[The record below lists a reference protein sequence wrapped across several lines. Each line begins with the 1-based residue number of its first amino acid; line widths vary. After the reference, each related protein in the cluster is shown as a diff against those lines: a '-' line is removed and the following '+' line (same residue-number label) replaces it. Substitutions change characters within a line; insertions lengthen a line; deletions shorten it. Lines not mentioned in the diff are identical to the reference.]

1 MFVLPQV
8 SGDASVGDHR
18 NEVGG
23 DGSETGYGGS
33 LQVKVPVCTFYHY
46 LVPEVGP
53 GVRFRLV
60 DGGDAKPLVEY
71 REARALGVETRP
83 VLVGPLT
90 YLLLA
95 KPAAGAPSGFA
106 PLDLL
111 DDLVEVY
118 AELLE
123 RLAGAGAAWV
133 QLDEP
138 ALVADR
144 PPAEIAALAR
154 VYRRLGDLPS
164 RPRLLVATYFG
175 TVGDAALRALAACRV
190 EAVALDLVA
199 GPGNLEAL
207 ASVGGLP
214 RKTVVAGVVDGRNV
228 WRTDPRRAKAV
239 CAALLGLA
247 GRVAVSTSCSLLHVP
262 LDLDAETA
270 LDPAVRGRLAFAR
283 QKVGEVVALGRA
295 LHRGEA
301 APVAGPDV
309 APPAVDHRV
318 RARLETLAD
327 TRRGDRAARLAAQT
341 ERLGLPPLATTTIG
355 SFPQT
360 ERIRRVRAD
369 HRAGRL
375 TDEQHARCAR
385 RSPAPSRC
393 RRTSAWT
400 SWCTAS
406 PNATTWSSTS
416 PNSSTGTPPPGTA
429 GSSPTGRAA
438 CGPRSCTATCPGPAR

>member
-1 MFVLPQV
+1 M
-8 SGDASVGDHR
+8 
-18 NEVGG
+18 
-23 DGSETGYGGS
+23 
-33 LQVKVPVCTFYHY
+33 PVCTFYHY